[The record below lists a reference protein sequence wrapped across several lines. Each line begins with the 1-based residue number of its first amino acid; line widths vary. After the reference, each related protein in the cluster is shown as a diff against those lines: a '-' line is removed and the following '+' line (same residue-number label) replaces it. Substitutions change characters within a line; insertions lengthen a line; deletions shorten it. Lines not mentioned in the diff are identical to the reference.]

1 MVERLFVRILV
12 AIVLCVALLS
22 FILVPVPTD
31 LPPPAFDQT
40 SLYRLEIALM
50 FFYGT
55 LLLVTPAFSGLIRG
69 RLPTEIS
76 TRGAK
81 FVEEADQSAARD
93 AAAIRELEETVRD
106 LEQRLTET
114 DLEIRRLSESL
125 EETVSN
131 RR

>member
-1 MVERLFVRILV
+1 MAERLFVRILV
-12 AIVLCVALLS
+12 ATVLCIALLS
-22 FILVPVPTD
+22 FVLVPVPTD

-55 LLLVTPAFSGLIRG
+55 LLLVTPAFSGL
-69 RLPTEIS
+69 
-76 TRGAK
+76 K

-93 AAAIRELEETVRD
+93 AAAIRELEETARD

-114 DLEIRRLSESL
+114 DLEIRRLGESL

>member
-1 MVERLFVRILV
+1 MVERLFIRILV

-22 FILVPVPTD
+22 FVLVPVPMD
-31 LPPPAFDQT
+31 LPPPAFDQA

-93 AAAIRELEETVRD
+93 AAAIRELEETARD

-114 DLEIRRLSESL
+114 DLEIRRLNKSL

>member
-1 MVERLFVRILV
+1 MAERLFIRILV

-22 FILVPVPTD
+22 FVLVPVPTD
-31 LPPPAFDQT
+31 LPPPAFDQA

-50 FFYGT
+50 FFYGI

-93 AAAIRELEETVRD
+93 AAAIRELEETARD

>member
-1 MVERLFVRILV
+1 MAERLLVRILV

-22 FILVPVPTD
+22 FVLVPVPTD
-31 LPPPAFDQT
+31 LPPPAFDQA

-81 FVEEADQSAARD
+81 FVEEADQSAERD
-93 AAAIRELEETVRD
+93 AAAIRELEETARD

-114 DLEIRRLSESL
+114 DLEIRRISESL